1 MATCLLTVDGAS
13 VCFTCFVPVLALL
26 VVVACRYVHEQLP
39 EDSSWPIAVTVG
51 GAECLDVV
59 RVSDSELSCRAP
71 RNYGVGLPVVV
82 FTPLQSSVSSP
93 TITYSAPLVYDV
105 EAAGG
110 RPIDGGF
117 TVVITGKV
125 RGRLDCGWECIT
137 VRQ

>member
-1 MATCLLTVDGAS
+1 VS
-13 VCFTCFVPVLALL
+13 VCFTDFVPLLALF
-26 VVVACRYVHEQLP
+26 VVVVRRYVHEQLP

-51 GAECLDVV
+51 GAECVDVA
-59 RVSDSELSCRAP
+59 RMSDSELRCRAP

-82 FTPLQSSVSSP
+82 FTPLQSSVSGP
-93 TITYSAPLVYDV
+93 TITYSAPMVYDV

-117 TVVITGKV
+117 TIVITGKV
-125 RGRLDCGWECIT
+125 RGCGSEFVT